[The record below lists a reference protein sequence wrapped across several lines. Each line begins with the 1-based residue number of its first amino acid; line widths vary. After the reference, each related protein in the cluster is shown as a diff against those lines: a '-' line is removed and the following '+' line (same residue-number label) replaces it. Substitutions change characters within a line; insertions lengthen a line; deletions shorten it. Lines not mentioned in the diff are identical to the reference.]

1 MTKIEYFKTMNDN
14 NKKIKVLVVPSDGF
28 GVGLYRSKSPH
39 EKLQQL
45 YGDEFEVQIM
55 MNPNWADF
63 KWFEQFDIIH
73 FHKGLFSDEGQKIF
87 HNALRYFKEH
97 NITTVMDIDDNCD
110 VGQLPPLYL
119 SNKAIKAPEK
129 ITTNFTLV
137 DYVTTTTEIYAKKIR
152 KWNKNV
158 FIFPNAI
165 DPDEEQ
171 YQPIKYPSDRI
182 RFGFVMGSSHERDME
197 QMKGLAEKLCTAG
210 LKDKIQLVLC
220 GYDLRGTITMVDK
233 EGRTTGQRP
242 IEPKESVWYRYEQ
255 NLTKDYSLVS
265 PEYAEFLQQFIPNS
279 QYPDVRNEFYR
290 REWTKDVKNF
300 ATHYRNIDVL
310 LAPLD
315 TNSFNEVK
323 SELKFAE
330 AGFTKT
336 AVIFSN
342 FGPYTIGSRSLFKKG
357 GEIDPEGNCILIDP
371 SSAHKAWFKAIK
383 RLANE
388 PELIKTLQNN
398 MYEHVKDRYDINKV
412 TERRAQWY
420 KEIVKK

>member
-1 MTKIEYFKTMNDN
+1 MADDK
-14 NKKIKVLVVPSDGF
+14 KKIRVLVVPSDTF
-28 GVGLYRSKSPH
+28 GVGLYRSKRPH
-39 EKLQQL
+39 EKLQEL
-45 YGDEFEVQIM
+45 FGDDFEVEINMQ
-55 MNPNWADF
+55 PNWADF
-63 KWFEQFDIIH
+63 PSFEKYDIIH
-73 FHKGLFSDEGQKIF
+73 FHKGLFNDEGQVIF

-97 NITTVMDIDDNCD
+97 NIVTIMDIDDNWD
-110 VGQLPPLYL
+110 VGQFHPLYL

-137 DYVTTTTEIYAKKIR
+137 DYVTTTTPIFGNKIR

-158 FIFPNAI
+158 RIIPNGI

-171 YQPIKYPSDRI
+171 YQPIKYPSERI

-197 QMKGLAEKLCTAG
+197 QFKGVTEQIYNSPLR
-210 LKDKIQLVLC
+210 DKVQFVLC

-233 EGRTTGQRP
+233 DGKTTGQRP

-255 NLTKDYSLVS
+255 NLTKDYTLVS
-265 PEYAEFLQQFIPNS
+265 PEYRDFLQQFIPNS
-279 QYPDVRNEFYR
+279 QYPNVRDEFYR
-290 REWTKDVKNF
+290 REWTKDVDNF

-330 AGFTKT
+330 AGFTRT
-336 AVIFSN
+336 AIVCTD
-342 FGPYTIGSRSLFKKG
+342 FGPYTIGSKSMFQRG
-357 GEIDPEGNCILIDP
+357 GEIDMTGNCVLIDP
-371 SSAHKAWFKAIK
+371 MKKHKAWVKAIK
-383 RLANE
+383 KLAEN

-398 MYEHVKDRYDINKV
+398 MYEHVKDKYDINIL
-412 TERRAQWY
+412 TQQRADWY

>member
-1 MTKIEYFKTMNDN
+1 MSDN
-14 NKKIKVLVVPSDGF
+14 NKKINVLVVPSDTH
-28 GVGLYRSKSPH
+28 GVGLYRSKRPH

-45 YGDEFEVQIM
+45 YGNEFEVEIN

-63 KWFEQFDIIH
+63 PSFEKYDIIH
-73 FHKGLFSDEGQKIF
+73 FHKGLFNDEGQKVF

-97 NITTVMDIDDNCD
+97 NITTVMDIDDNWD
-110 VGQLPPLYL
+110 VGQFHPLYL

-137 DYVTTTTEIYAKKIR
+137 DYVTTTTKIFANKIK

-158 FIFPNAI
+158 YIFPNAI

-171 YQPIKYPSDRI
+171 YQPIKYPSDKI

-197 QMKGLAEKLCTAG
+197 QIKGLAEKLVNAG

-220 GYDLRGTITMVDK
+220 GFDLRGTITMVDK
-233 EGRTTGQRP
+233 DGKPTGQRP

-255 NLTKDYSLVS
+255 NLTKDYTLISEDYKNFLL
-265 PEYAEFLQQFIPNS
+265 EFTPNS
-279 QYPDVRNEFYR
+279 QYPGVRDEFYR
-290 REWTKDVKNF
+290 REWTKDVNNF

-336 AVIFSN
+336 AIICTDY
-342 FGPYTIGSRSLFKKG
+342 GPYTIGSRTLIKKG
-357 GEIDPEGNCILIDP
+357 GEVDPEGNCILIDP
-371 SSAHKAWFKAIK
+371 LKAHKAWTKAIK
-383 RLANE
+383 KLVDN
-388 PELIKTLQNN
+388 PELIKLLQNN
-398 MYEHVKDRYDINKV
+398 MYEHVKDIYDINKV
-412 TERRAQWY
+412 TERRAKWY

>member
-1 MTKIEYFKTMNDN
+1 MEENK
-14 NKKIKVLVVPSDGF
+14 KKIKVLVVPSDGY

-39 EKLQQL
+39 YILQRNFP
-45 YGDEFEVQIM
+45 DDFDVEIN

-63 KWFEQFDIIH
+63 PSFEKYDIIH
-73 FHKGLFSDEGQKIF
+73 FHKGLFNDEGQKVF

-97 NITTVMDIDDNCD
+97 NITTVMDIDDNWD
-110 VGQLPPLYL
+110 VGQFHPLYL
-119 SNKAIKAPEK
+119 SNKSIKAPEK

-137 DYVTTTTEIYAKKIR
+137 DYVTTTTKIFANKIK

-158 FIFPNAI
+158 YIFPNAI

-197 QMKGLAEKLCTAG
+197 QIKGLAEKLVNAG

-233 EGRTTGQRP
+233 DGKPTGQRP

-255 NLTKDYSLVS
+255 NLTKDYSLIS
-265 PEYAEFLQQFIPNS
+265 PEYKDFLLQFIPNS
-279 QYPDVRNEFYR
+279 QYPGVRDEFYR
-290 REWTKDVKNF
+290 REWTKDVNNF

-336 AVIFSN
+336 AIICTDY
-342 FGPYTIGSRSLFKKG
+342 GPYTIGSRSLLKKG

-371 SSAHKAWFKAIK
+371 LKAHKAWVKAIK
-383 RLANE
+383 KLVDN
-388 PELIKTLQNN
+388 PELIKLLQNN
-398 MYEHVKDRYDINKV
+398 MYEHVKDIYDINKV
-412 TERRAQWY
+412 TERRAKWY

>member
-1 MTKIEYFKTMNDN
+1 MEEKR
-14 NKKIKVLVVPSDGF
+14 KIKVLVVPSDEF
-28 GVGLYRSKSPH
+28 GVGLYRSKRPH
-39 EKLQQL
+39 EKLREL
-45 YGDEFEVQIM
+45 YGDEFDVQIM

-63 KWFEQFDIIH
+63 KWFEQFNIIH
-73 FHKGLFSDEGQKIF
+73 FHKGLFTDQGQVIF

-97 NITTVMDIDDNCD
+97 NIVTVMDIDDNWD
-110 VGQLPPLYL
+110 VGQYHPLYL

-129 ITTNFTLV
+129 ITTNFKLV
-137 DYVTTTTEIYAKKIR
+137 DYVTTTTEIYANKIR

-158 FIFPNAI
+158 HIFPNAI

-171 YQPIKYPSDRI
+171 YKPIKYPSDRI

-197 QMKGLAEKLCTAG
+197 QIKGLAEKLYYSDVR
-210 LKDKIQLVLC
+210 DKIQLVLC
-220 GYDLRGTITMVDK
+220 GYDLRGTITMVNKDGK
-233 EGRTTGQRP
+233 TTGQRN

-255 NLTKDYSLVS
+255 NLTKDYTLIS
-265 PEYAEFLQQFIPNS
+265 PEYKEFLQQFIPNS
-279 QYPDVRNEFYR
+279 QYPGVRDEFYR
-290 REWTKDVKNF
+290 REWTKDVNNF

-330 AGFTKT
+330 AGFTHT
-336 AVIFSN
+336 AVICSD

-357 GEIDPEGNCILIDP
+357 GEIDPEGNCVLIDP
-371 SSAHKAWFKAIK
+371 QKAHKAWFKAIK
-383 RLANE
+383 KLAE
-388 PELIKTLQNN
+388 QPELIKLLQDN
-398 MYEHVKDRYDINKV
+398 MYEHVKDDYDINNV
-412 TERRAQWY
+412 TAKRAKWY

>member
-1 MTKIEYFKTMNDN
+1 MAEEK
-14 NKKIKVLVVPSDGF
+14 KKINVLVVPSDSW
-28 GVGLYRSKSPH
+28 GVGLYRSRRPH
-39 EKLQQL
+39 EKLKEL
-45 YGDEFEVQIM
+45 YGDEFEVEINMQ
-55 MNPNWADF
+55 PNWADF
-63 KWFEQFDIIH
+63 PSFEKYDIIH
-73 FHKGLFSDEGQKIF
+73 FHKGLFNDEGQKIF

-97 NITTVMDIDDNCD
+97 NITTVMDIDDNWD
-110 VGQLPPLYL
+110 VGQYHPLYL

-137 DYVTTTTEIYAKKIR
+137 DYVTTTTTIFGNKIK

-158 FIFPNAI
+158 RIFPNAI

-171 YQPIKYPSDRI
+171 YQPIKYPSERI
-182 RFGFVMGSSHERDME
+182 RFGFVMGSSHERDMQ
-197 QMKGLAEKLCTAG
+197 QMFGLTEKLVNAG

-233 EGRTTGQRP
+233 DGKPTGQRP

-255 NLTKDYSLVS
+255 NLTKNYTLIS
-265 PEYAEFLQQFIPNS
+265 PEYADFLQQFIPNS
-279 QYPDVRNEFYR
+279 QYPGVRDEFYR
-290 REWTKDVKNF
+290 REWTKDVNNF

-336 AVIFSN
+336 AIICSN
-342 FGPYTIGSRSLFKKG
+342 YGPYTIGSKSIIKKG
-357 GEIDPEGNCILIDP
+357 GDIDPEGNCILIDP
-371 SSAHKAWFKAIK
+371 VKAHKDWARAIK
-383 RLANE
+383 KLVE
-388 PELIKTLQNN
+388 KPELIKLLQNN
-398 MYEHVKDRYDINKV
+398 MYEHVKDIYDINKV
-412 TERRAQWY
+412 TADRAKWY

>member
-1 MTKIEYFKTMNDN
+1 MQDN
-14 NKKIKVLVVPSDGF
+14 KKKIKVLVVPSDAY
-28 GVGLYRSKSPH
+28 GVGLYRSKRPH
-39 EKLQQL
+39 EKLQEL
-45 YGDEFEVQIM
+45 FGNEFDVQINM
-55 MNPNWADF
+55 QPNWADF

-97 NITTVMDIDDNCD
+97 NIVTIMDIDDNWD
-110 VGQLPPLYL
+110 VGQFHPLYL

-137 DYVTTTTEIYAKKIR
+137 DYVTTTTRIYANKIK

-197 QMKGLAEKLCTAG
+197 QFKGVTEQIYNSPLR
-210 LKDKIQLVLC
+210 DKVQFVLC

-233 EGRTTGQRP
+233 DGNTTGQRP
-242 IEPKESVWYRYEQ
+242 IEPHESVWYRYEQ

-265 PEYAEFLQQFIPNS
+265 PEYKEFLQQFIPNS
-279 QYPDVRNEFYR
+279 QYPGVRDEFYR
-290 REWTKDVKNF
+290 REWTKDVNNF

-330 AGFTKT
+330 AGFTRT
-336 AVIFSN
+336 AVVCSE
-342 FGPYTIGSRSLFKKG
+342 FGPYTIGSKSIFKKG
-357 GEIDPEGNCILIDP
+357 GEIDETGNCVLIDP
-371 SSAHKAWFKAIK
+371 AKKHKAWVKAIMG
-383 RLANE
+383 LGNN
-388 PELIKTLQNN
+388 PELIKLLQNN
-398 MYEHVKDRYDINKV
+398 MYEHVKDIYDINKV
-412 TERRAQWY
+412 TADRAKWY

>member
-1 MTKIEYFKTMNDN
+1 MEEKR
-14 NKKIKVLVVPSDGF
+14 KIKVLVVPSDEF
-28 GVGLYRSKSPH
+28 GVGLYRSKRPH
-39 EKLQQL
+39 EKLREL
-45 YGDEFEVQIM
+45 YGDEFDVQIM

-73 FHKGLFSDEGQKIF
+73 FHKGLFTDQGQVIF

-97 NITTVMDIDDNCD
+97 NIVTVMDIDDNWD
-110 VGQLPPLYL
+110 VGQYHPLYL

-129 ITTNFTLV
+129 ITTNFKLV
-137 DYVTTTTEIYAKKIR
+137 DYVTTTTEIYASKIR

-158 FIFPNAI
+158 HIFPNAI
-165 DPDEEQ
+165 DPDEDQ
-171 YQPIKYPSDRI
+171 YKPIKYPSDRI

-197 QMKGLAEKLCTAG
+197 QIKGLAEKLYNSDVR
-210 LKDKIQLVLC
+210 DKIQLVLC

-233 EGRTTGQRP
+233 DGKTTGQRD
-242 IEPKESVWYRYEQ
+242 IEAKESVWYRYEQ
-255 NLTKDYSLVS
+255 NLTKDYTLVS
-265 PEYAEFLQQFIPNS
+265 PEYKEFLQEFTPNS
-279 QYPDVRNEFYR
+279 QYPGVRDEFYR
-290 REWTKDVKNF
+290 REWTKDVNNF

-330 AGFTKT
+330 AGFTHT
-336 AVIFSN
+336 AVICSDY
-342 FGPYTIGSRSLFKKG
+342 GPYTIGSRSLFKKG

-371 SSAHKAWFKAIK
+371 QKAHKAWFKAIK
-383 RLANE
+383 KLAE
-388 PELIKTLQNN
+388 QPELIKLLQDN
-398 MYEHVKDRYDINKV
+398 MYEHVKDDYDINNV
-412 TERRAQWY
+412 TAKRAKWY

>member
-1 MTKIEYFKTMNDN
+1 MTDN
-14 NKKIKVLVVPSDGF
+14 IKKIKVLVVPSDVY
-28 GVGLYRSKSPH
+28 GVGLYRSKRPH
-39 EKLQQL
+39 EQLQKMF
-45 YGDEFEVQIM
+45 GDEFEVEIN

-63 KWFEQFDIIH
+63 PSFEKYDIIH
-73 FHKGLFSDEGQKIF
+73 FHKGLFNDEGQKIF
-87 HNALRYFKEH
+87 HDALRYFKEH
-97 NITTVMDIDDNCD
+97 NITTVMDIDDNWD
-110 VGQLPPLYL
+110 VGQFHPLYL
-119 SNKAIKAPEK
+119 SNKAIHAPEK

-158 FIFPNAI
+158 VIFPNAI

-197 QMKGLAEKLCTAG
+197 QMMGLTEKLVGAG
-210 LKDKIQLVLC
+210 LKDKIQIVLC

-233 EGRTTGQRP
+233 DGKTTGQRP
-242 IEPKESVWYRYEQ
+242 IEPMESVWYRYEQ
-255 NLTKDYSLVS
+255 NLTKNYTLIS
-265 PEYAEFLQQFIPNS
+265 PEYKEFLHQFIPNS
-279 QYPDVRNEFYR
+279 QYPGVRDEFYR
-290 REWTKDVKNF
+290 REWTKDVNNF

-336 AVIFSN
+336 AVICSN
-342 FGPYTIGSRSLFKKG
+342 FGPYTIGSKSLFQKG
-357 GEIDPEGNCILIDP
+357 GVIDPTGNCILIDP
-371 SSAHKAWFKAIK
+371 EKKHKAWAQAIK
-383 RLANE
+383 KLVDQ
-388 PELIKTLQNN
+388 PELIKLLQNN
-398 MYEHVKDRYDINKV
+398 MYEHVKDRYNINKV
-412 TERRAQWY
+412 TTDRAEWY
-420 KEIVKK
+420 KKIVKK

>member
-1 MTKIEYFKTMNDN
+1 MEEKR
-14 NKKIKVLVVPSDGF
+14 KIKVLVVPSDEF
-28 GVGLYRSKSPH
+28 GVGLYRSKRPH
-39 EKLQQL
+39 EKLREL
-45 YGDEFEVQIM
+45 YGDEFDVQIM

-73 FHKGLFSDEGQKIF
+73 FHKGLFTDQGQVIF

-97 NITTVMDIDDNCD
+97 NIVTVMDIDDNWD
-110 VGQLPPLYL
+110 VGQYHPLYL

-129 ITTNFTLV
+129 ITTNFKLV
-137 DYVTTTTEIYAKKIR
+137 DYVTTTTEIYANKIR

-158 FIFPNAI
+158 HIFPNAI

-171 YQPIKYPSDRI
+171 YKPIKYPSDRI

-197 QMKGLAEKLCTAG
+197 QIKGLAEKLYNSDVR
-210 LKDKIQLVLC
+210 DKIQLVLC

-233 EGRTTGQRP
+233 DGKTTGQRN

-255 NLTKDYSLVS
+255 NLTKDYTLVS
-265 PEYAEFLQQFIPNS
+265 PEYKEFLQQFIPNS
-279 QYPDVRNEFYR
+279 QYPGVRDEFYR
-290 REWTKDVKNF
+290 REWTKDVNNF

-330 AGFTKT
+330 AGFTHT
-336 AVIFSN
+336 AVICSD
-342 FGPYTIGSRSLFKKG
+342 FGPYTIGSHSLFKKG
-357 GEIDPEGNCILIDP
+357 GEIDPEGNCVLIDP
-371 SSAHKAWFKAIK
+371 QKAHKAWFKAIK
-383 RLANE
+383 KLAE
-388 PELIKTLQNN
+388 QPELIKLLQDN
-398 MYEHVKDRYDINKV
+398 MYEHVKDDYDINNV
-412 TERRAQWY
+412 TAKRAQWY

>member
-1 MTKIEYFKTMNDN
+1 MAE
-14 NKKIKVLVVPSDGF
+14 KKIKVLVVPSDEF
-28 GVGLYRSKSPH
+28 GVGLYRSKRPH
-39 EKLQQL
+39 EKLQEL
-45 YGDEFEVQIM
+45 YGDEFDVQIM

-73 FHKGLFSDEGQKIF
+73 FHKGLFTDQGQVIF

-97 NITTVMDIDDNCD
+97 NIVTVMDIDDNWD
-110 VGQLPPLYL
+110 VGQYHPLYL

-129 ITTNFTLV
+129 ITTNFKLV
-137 DYVTTTTEIYAKKIR
+137 DYVTTTTEIYANKIR

-158 FIFPNAI
+158 HIFPNAI
-165 DPDEEQ
+165 DPDEDQ
-171 YQPIKYPSDRI
+171 YKPIKYPSDRI

-197 QMKGLAEKLCTAG
+197 QIKGLAEKLYNSDVR
-210 LKDKIQLVLC
+210 DKIQLVLC

-233 EGRTTGQRP
+233 DGKTTGQRD
-242 IEPKESVWYRYEQ
+242 IEAKESVWYRYEQ
-255 NLTKDYSLVS
+255 NLTKDYTLVS
-265 PEYAEFLQQFIPNS
+265 PEYKEFLQEFTPNS
-279 QYPDVRNEFYR
+279 QYPGVRDEFYR
-290 REWTKDVKNF
+290 REWTKDVNNF

-330 AGFTKT
+330 AGFTHT
-336 AVIFSN
+336 AVICSN
-342 FGPYTIGSRSLFKKG
+342 YGPYTIGSRSLFKKG

-371 SSAHKAWFKAIK
+371 QKAHKAWFKAIK
-383 RLANE
+383 KLAE
-388 PELIKTLQNN
+388 QPELIKLLQDN
-398 MYEHVKDRYDINKV
+398 MYEHVKDDYDINNV
-412 TERRAQWY
+412 TAKRAQWY